1 MAQTDNRSLQEIK
14 RETEQTRAGL
24 TNTVEQLRTS
34 VTETASDIRE
44 RISPAHIKAEVSQ
57 YIRSRGEQLLDDV
70 TSAARK
76 NPMQA
81 VAVGASVAFPL
92 LRIVRAIPLP
102 LLMLGAGAFLASS
115 KTGKAVTQK
124 ASDVAADLTNE
135 AVRRAHDLG
144 DQLEGSVSAAKSYSS
159 EQLDRLSRAVS
170 GGADQASRAAHAA
183 GSTLAS
189 ESQQL
194 QGSAASLAASIAD
207 RAAGIKDQGARMA
220 GSAAD
225 TVKDLAAN
233 AATVGRQV
241 ADTTLQAGMD
251 TARSVRDTASDLSD
265 RAGKTIIQTIEQN
278 PLLVAGIGLV
288 VGALIASALP
298 RSDMEDEVV
307 GSTSNAVKGYARSAA
322 TQGLDAARNAVG
334 DMYDDV
340 TRQAD
345 AEGLSPDALDQSARE
360 IGQRLRRVAETAVTT
375 AFEPAQDN
383 HQSGT
388 QGETNHG

>member
-1 MAQTDNRSLQEIK
+1 
-14 RETEQTRAGL
+14 
-24 TNTVEQLRTS
+24 
-34 VTETASDIRE
+34 
-44 RISPAHIKAEVSQ
+44 
-57 YIRSRGEQLLDDV
+57 
-70 TSAARK
+70 
-76 NPMQA
+76 
-81 VAVGASVAFPL
+81 L

>member
-375 AFEPAQDN
+375 AFEPSQDN